1 MRNKINIHNIEELGF
16 FITMWIV
23 SIVIGMGIVSA
34 TIKLIDLIKE

>member
-16 FITMWIV
+16 FVTMWIV

-34 TIKLIDLIKE
+34 TIKLIHLIK